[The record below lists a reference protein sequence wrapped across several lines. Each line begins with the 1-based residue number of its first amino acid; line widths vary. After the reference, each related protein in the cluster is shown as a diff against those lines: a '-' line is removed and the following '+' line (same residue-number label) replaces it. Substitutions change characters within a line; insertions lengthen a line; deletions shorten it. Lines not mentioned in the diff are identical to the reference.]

1 MSLRPSWALRM
12 TVAERFT
19 AWVVDDSAL
28 EAEAVRRALG
38 NQCDVEVFRDGP
50 AFLERLSMA
59 PLPDVVVLD
68 WMLPGSSG
76 LELCRF
82 LRLQWDEA
90 ELPILMLTVRG
101 TKADILEGLA
111 AGAND
116 FVAKPYVTAEL
127 AARISVLMRL
137 RRTHQRA
144 LRAEAEVRQRE
155 REFRRLAENL
165 PDIVSR
171 FDPQHR
177 PIYVSP
183 SITRLSGLPPE
194 HFLGK
199 TYAEL
204 GIPAER
210 VALWRSALDAALQ
223 GTEQSMR
230 FDSPS
235 AKGVRHFHSHLVPER
250 DEQGRVV
257 SVLTIA
263 RDVTAQV
270 RAEQAMR
277 ESEERL
283 RLAIEAGDVGTWDH
297 IPLTGE
303 IRCDL
308 RARRLFGLSPDRA
321 VSVELLYQTLHP
333 EDRERVRVEVDA
345 AIAGYQDGVYQTEYR
360 TIGLEDGVERWV
372 AAHGRV
378 LFDAEGRAVR
388 FLGTLRDISER
399 RRQED
404 EARRLQEFQQKLVGI
419 VGHDLRNPLG
429 AIQVSA
435 ALLEQ
440 QLSEPALMR
449 KVQVITSAT
458 IRAARIIR
466 DLLDLTKARLGGG
479 IPVQPQ
485 PCDLHEV
492 IRKVVEE
499 HQAAHPTRTIHL
511 RLKGTAE
518 GLWDAERLGQVVAN
532 LLSNALSYSPPET
545 PVEVETE
552 PSGESL
558 LVRIHNQGAPIPE
571 ELRARLFEPF
581 KHTPRERGARRGG
594 LGLGLYITERIVTAH
609 GGRIRVTS
617 SEPEGTTFCV
627 HLPWHHRE
635 GPAR

>member
-1 MSLRPSWALRM
+1 M

-38 NQCDVEVFRDGP
+38 DHCDVEVFRDGP
-50 AFLERLSMA
+50 AFLEHLSMA
-59 PLPDVVVLD
+59 SLPDVVVLD

-82 LRLQWDEA
+82 LRQQWDEA
-90 ELPILMLTVRG
+90 ELPVLMLTVRG
-101 TKADILEGLA
+101 TKSDILEGLS

-165 PDIVSR
+165 PDVVSR
-171 FDPQHR
+171 FDPQQR
-177 PIYVSP
+177 LLYVSP
-183 SITRLSGLPPE
+183 GVTRLSGLPPE
-194 HFLGK
+194 HFIGK
-199 TYAEL
+199 TNAEL
-204 GIPAER
+204 GMPAEQM
-210 VALWRSALDAALQ
+210 AQWRSAIDAALQ
-223 GTEQSMR
+223 GRESSMR
-230 FDSPS
+230 FDHPT
-235 AKGVRHFHSHLVPER
+235 AEGARHFHAHLVPER
-250 DEQGRVV
+250 DEQGHVV
-257 SVLTIA
+257 SVLSIA

-270 RAEQAMR
+270 QAEQALR

-283 RLAIEAGDVGTWDH
+283 RLVIEAGDVGTWDH
-297 IPLTGE
+297 IPHTGE
-303 IRCDL
+303 MRCNP

-321 VSVELLYQTLHP
+321 MSEELLDQALHP
-333 EDRERVRVEVDA
+333 EDRERIRTEVAA
-345 AIAGYQDGVYQTEYR
+345 AIAGHQDGVYQTEYR
-360 TIGLEDGVERWV
+360 TIGVEDGIERWV

-378 LFDAEGRAVR
+378 LFDAEGKAVR

-440 QLSEPALMR
+440 RLSEPSLLR
-449 KVQVITSAT
+449 KVQIISSAT
-458 IRAARIIR
+458 LRAAHIIR

-479 IPVQPQ
+479 IPVQPK
-485 PCDLHEV
+485 PCDLHEA

-499 HQAAHPTRTIHL
+499 HQAAHPTRTIHVGL
-511 RLKGTAE
+511 TGTAE
-518 GLWDAERLGQVVAN
+518 GVWDAERLGQVVAN

-545 PVEVETE
+545 PVEVATE
-552 PSGESL
+552 PSEESL
-558 LVRIHNQGAPIPE
+558 LVRIHNQGPPIPE

-581 KHTPRERGARRGG
+581 KHNPVRGARRGG
-594 LGLGLYITERIVTAH
+594 LGLGLYIAERIVTAH
-609 GGRIRVTS
+609 GGRILVTS
-617 SEPEGTTFCV
+617 SAPEGTTVHV
-627 HLPWHHRE
+627 HLPWRSRE
-635 GPAR
+635 GSER

>member
-1 MSLRPSWALRM
+1 M
-12 TVAERFT
+12 TVAERFS

-38 NQCDVEVFRDGP
+38 DLCDVEVFRDGP

-76 LELCRF
+76 LEVCRF
-82 LRLQWDEA
+82 LRHQWDEA

-101 TKADILEGLA
+101 TKSDILEGLS

-155 REFRRLAENL
+155 REFRRLAEHL
-165 PDIVSR
+165 PDVVSR

-177 PIYVSP
+177 HIYVSP
-183 SITRLSGLPPE
+183 SITRISGLLPE

-199 TYAEL
+199 TNAEL
-204 GIPAER
+204 GMPAER
-210 VALWRSALDAALQ
+210 VAPWHSAIDAALQ
-223 GTEQSMR
+223 GHEMSMR
-230 FDSPS
+230 FDYP
-235 AKGVRHFHSHLVPER
+235 AAEGVRHFHSHFVPER
-250 DEQGRVV
+250 EEQGRVV
-257 SVLTIA
+257 SVLSIA

-270 RAEQAMR
+270 RAEQALR

-283 RLAIEAGDVGTWDH
+283 RLALEAGDVGTWDA
-297 IPLTGE
+297 IVQTGE
-303 IRCDL
+303 VRCDL
-308 RARRLFGLSPDRA
+308 RARRLFGLSPDLQITA
-321 VSVELLYQTLHP
+321 ELFYQALHP
-333 EDRERVRVEVDA
+333 EDRERIRAEVNA
-345 AIAGYQDGVYQTEYR
+345 AIAGHQGGVFQTEYR
-360 TIGLEDGVERWV
+360 TVGVEDGIERWV

-378 LFDAEGRAVR
+378 LFDAGGKAVR

-404 EARRLQEFQQKLVGI
+404 ETRRMQEVQQKLVGI

-435 ALLEQ
+435 ALLEKR
-440 QLSEPALMR
+440 LSEPALLR
-449 KVQVITSAT
+449 KVQVISSAA
-458 IRAARIIR
+458 IRAAHIIR

-479 IPVQPQ
+479 IPVHPQ

-511 RLKGTAE
+511 GLRGTAE
-518 GLWDAERLGQVVAN
+518 GVWDAERLGQAVAN

-545 PVEVETE
+545 AVDVATE
-552 PSGESL
+552 PSEESL
-558 LVRIHNQGAPIPE
+558 VVRIHNQGPPVPE
-571 ELRARLFEPF
+571 ELRARLFEPSS
-581 KHTPRERGARRGG
+581 TPQGEGHGAGDWG
-594 LGLGLYITERIVTAH
+594 WAS
-609 GGRIRVTS
+609 TS
-617 SEPEGTTFCV
+617 PS
-627 HLPWHHRE
+627 
-635 GPAR
+635 AS